1 MSQSGAPGA
10 LKREK
15 QTRKGLKWIK
25 DHILKPVVDKL
36 LPTVVKFIATHGGT
50 FDKAARYLNKLILG
64 KDGKGIL
71 NEIARILPGG
81 EYLSRALQ
89 WAGKAIENGDYKKL
103 QPYIMKWL
111 HGLNPEI
118 PLDPNDY
125 KVKQLKIDLPSS
137 SKTLNNEKED
147 EEEEEEEN
155 EEEEEENEEE
165 EEENEE
171 QEEDDSIEIKKPPQ
185 LIAKPPLKIA
195 TNPIV
200 KNNFTISKPPENN
213 QTNTVPL
220 HSMSTKDAAKSVFSS
235 L

>member
-50 FDKAARYLNKLILG
+50 FDKAARYINKLILG

-165 EEENEE
+165 EE
-171 QEEDDSIEIKKPPQ
+171 DDSIEIKKPPQ

-220 HSMSTKDAAKSVFSS
+220 HSMTTKDAAKSVFSS

>member
-50 FDKAARYLNKLILG
+50 FDKAARYLNKLLLG

-125 KVKQLKIDLPSS
+125 KVKQLKIDLPTP
-137 SKTLNNEKED
+137 SKTLNDEKED

-165 EEENEE
+165 
-171 QEEDDSIEIKKPPQ
+171 EEDDSIEIKKPPQ

>member
-125 KVKQLKIDLPSS
+125 KVKQLKINLPSPP
-137 SKTLNNEKED
+137 KILNDEKED

-155 EEEEEENEEE
+155 EEE
-165 EEENEE
+165 
-171 QEEDDSIEIKKPPQ
+171 EEDDSIEIKKPPQ

>member
-125 KVKQLKIDLPSS
+125 KVKQLKINLSS
-137 SKTLNNEKED
+137 PPKTLNDEKED

-165 EEENEE
+165 
-171 QEEDDSIEIKKPPQ
+171 EEDDSIEIKKPPQ

>member
-50 FDKAARYLNKLILG
+50 FDKAARYINKLILG

-125 KVKQLKIDLPSS
+125 KVKQLKIDLPSP
-137 SKTLNNEKED
+137 SKTLNDEKED
-147 EEEEEEEN
+147 EEEEEEN

-165 EEENEE
+165 
-171 QEEDDSIEIKKPPQ
+171 EEDDSIEIKKPPQ

-195 TNPIV
+195 TNPIA

>member
-125 KVKQLKIDLPSS
+125 KVKQLKIGLPSPP
-137 SKTLNNEKED
+137 KTLNDEKED

-165 EEENEE
+165 
-171 QEEDDSIEIKKPPQ
+171 EEDDSIEIKKPPQ

>member
-125 KVKQLKIDLPSS
+125 KVKQLKINLPSPP
-137 SKTLNNEKED
+137 KTLNDEKED

-155 EEEEEENEEE
+155 EEE
-165 EEENEE
+165 
-171 QEEDDSIEIKKPPQ
+171 EEDDSIEIKKPPQ

>member
-50 FDKAARYLNKLILG
+50 FDKAVRYINKLILG

-125 KVKQLKIDLPSS
+125 KVKQLKIDLPTP
-137 SKTLNNEKED
+137 SKTLNDEKED

-165 EEENEE
+165 
-171 QEEDDSIEIKKPPQ
+171 EEDDSIEIKKPPQ

>member
-125 KVKQLKIDLPSS
+125 KVKQLKINLPSS

-165 EEENEE
+165 
-171 QEEDDSIEIKKPPQ
+171 EEDDSIEIKKPPQ

>member
-125 KVKQLKIDLPSS
+125 KVKQLKIDLPSPP
-137 SKTLNNEKED
+137 KTLNDEKED

-155 EEEEEENEEE
+155 EEE
-165 EEENEE
+165 
-171 QEEDDSIEIKKPPQ
+171 EEDDSIEIKKPPQ

>member
-50 FDKAARYLNKLILG
+50 FDKAARYLNKLLLG

-137 SKTLNNEKED
+137 SKTLNNEKE
-147 EEEEEEEN
+147 EEN

-165 EEENEE
+165 
-171 QEEDDSIEIKKPPQ
+171 EEDDSIEIKKPPQ

>member
-50 FDKAARYLNKLILG
+50 FDKAARYLNKLLLG

-125 KVKQLKIDLPSS
+125 KVKQLKIDLPTP
-137 SKTLNNEKED
+137 SKTLNDEKED
-147 EEEEEEEN
+147 EEEEEEE
-155 EEEEEENEEE
+155 EEENEEE
-165 EEENEE
+165 NEEE
-171 QEEDDSIEIKKPPQ
+171 EEDDSIEIKKPPQ

>member
-125 KVKQLKIDLPSS
+125 KVKQLKIGLPSLP
-137 SKTLNNEKED
+137 KTLNNEKED

-165 EEENEE
+165 
-171 QEEDDSIEIKKPPQ
+171 EEDDSIEIKKPPQ

>member
-125 KVKQLKIDLPSS
+125 KVKQLKINLPSPH
-137 SKTLNNEKED
+137 KTLNDEKED

-165 EEENEE
+165 
-171 QEEDDSIEIKKPPQ
+171 EEDDSIEIKKPPQ

-195 TNPIV
+195 TNPIA

>member
-50 FDKAARYLNKLILG
+50 FDKAARYLNKLLLG

-125 KVKQLKIDLPSS
+125 KVKQLKIDLPTP
-137 SKTLNNEKED
+137 SKTLNDEKED
-147 EEEEEEEN
+147 EEEEEEEEEEN
-155 EEEEEENEEE
+155 EEEEE
-165 EEENEE
+165 
-171 QEEDDSIEIKKPPQ
+171 DDSMEIKKPPQ

-213 QTNTVPL
+213 QTNSVPL

>member
-50 FDKAARYLNKLILG
+50 FDKAARYLNKLLLG

-125 KVKQLKIDLPSS
+125 KVKQLKINLPSPH
-137 SKTLNNEKED
+137 KTLNDEKED

-165 EEENEE
+165 
-171 QEEDDSIEIKKPPQ
+171 EEDDSIEIKKPPQ

>member
-125 KVKQLKIDLPSS
+125 KVKQLKINLPSPP
-137 SKTLNNEKED
+137 KTLNDEKED

-165 EEENEE
+165 
-171 QEEDDSIEIKKPPQ
+171 EEDDSIEIKKPPQ